1 MTCREIDSALIS
13 YSTTKELTPEAA
25 EHISHC
31 ENCGRLV
38 WVLNEWRTV
47 ASLPA
52 DRTKR
57 ISSAMLGNLEPVR
70 PLAPARIFIFGFAL
84 VFVGA
89 VAVGSFLSGTVGWSV
104 LSTFQKAAVF
114 GPLAAFAGVLA
125 WSLVRL
131 MVPGSRHVIRP
142 IWSSIAAL
150 TLLVIVIAE
159 VFHPQA
165 ESEFVSTGLRCLR
178 TGSAWAVPAAAL
190 FWLLLRRG
198 AVLSPGLTGATAG
211 GLAGFAGLMVLE
223 VRCPNLSSYHI
234 LVWHWGVAL
243 LAMLGGLALGRLL
256 KPASVTRSGASRSN
270 R

>member
-1 MTCREIDSALIS
+1 MTCREIDSLLIS
-13 YSTTKELTPEAA
+13 YSTTKELAPEAA

-38 WVLNEWRTV
+38 WVLNEARTV
-47 ASLPA
+47 SSVPA

-57 ISSAMLGNLEPVR
+57 ISAAMLGNLKPVR
-70 PLAPARIFIFGFAL
+70 PLAPARIFIFCFAL
-84 VFVGA
+84 VFLGA
-89 VAVGSFLSGTVGWSV
+89 VAVGSLLSGTGGWSV
-104 LSTFQKAAVF
+104 LSSFQKAAVF
-114 GPLAAFAGVLA
+114 GPLAACAGMLA

-131 MVPGSRHVIRP
+131 MGPGSKHIIRP
-142 IWSSIAAL
+142 IWTSIAAL
-150 TLLVIVIAE
+150 TLPVIVIAT

-165 ESEFVSTGLRCLR
+165 EPGFVSTGLRCLR

-211 GLAGFAGLMVLE
+211 GMAGLAGLMVLE

-234 LVWHWGVAL
+234 LLWHWGVAL
-243 LAMLGGLALGRLL
+243 LAMFGGLALGRSL
-256 KPASVTRSGASRSN
+256 SR
-270 R
+270 RA

>member
-1 MTCREIDSALIS
+1 MTCREIDKVLI
-13 YSTTKELTPEAA
+13 YHSTTKELAPEAA
-25 EHISHC
+25 EHISQC

-38 WVLNEWRTV
+38 WVLNESRAV
-47 ASLPA
+47 SSPPA

-57 ISSAMLGNLEPVR
+57 ISAAMLGNLKPVR

-84 VFVGA
+84 AFLAA
-89 VAVGSFLSGTVGWSV
+89 VAVGSLLSGTGGWSV
-104 LSTFQKAAVF
+104 LSSFQKAAVF
-114 GPLAAFAGVLA
+114 GPLAACAGLLA

-131 MVPGSRHVIRP
+131 MVPGSKHVIRP

-150 TLLVIVIAE
+150 LLLVIVIEA
-159 VFHPQA
+159 VFHPQP
-165 ESEFVSTGLRCLR
+165 ESGFVSTGLRCLR

-211 GLAGFAGLMVLE
+211 GLAGLAGLMVLE
-223 VRCPNLSSYHI
+223 VQCPNLSSYHI

-243 LAMLGGLALGRLL
+243 LATLGGLALGRLL
-256 KPASVTRSGASRSN
+256 SLRA
-270 R
+270 